1 MATPFIQQQ
10 AGIQNRVQSAQM
22 GTPKPVASTLPPAP
36 TPLSAIPGAL
46 PKPQMAQ
53 PGVAY
58 SPIDPTND
66 LRSQTIGVGQTADR
80 NQIAQNQVNTWNA
93 SSEPQFQADLRS
105 ATSQA
110 AGAGQLG
117 SGQLRTSL
125 GNLAY
130 NRDLQRNAAQSNYLG
145 AAQTGSIDD
154 AYRNVAQANEQQ
166 QFQAGLQ
173 GQSFTQG
180 LQALQAG
187 NAGDP
192 SATQLAL
199 AGQYGN
205 QAAQGQAGLSNLING
220 TVANTAA
227 QGQQS
232 AFDQWLKSRGTGVLS
247 QPTVPTSGTYAPDRI
262 SGVVS

>member
-1 MATPFIQQQ
+1 MAT
-10 AGIQNRVQSAQM
+10 V
-22 GTPKPVASTLPPAP
+22 TPQAP
-36 TPLSAIPGAL
+36 TPLSSIPGAL

-58 SPIDPTND
+58 SPINPTND
-66 LRSQTIGVGQTADR
+66 LRSQTIGVGPTADR
-80 NQIAQNQVNTWNA
+80 NQIARDQVNTWNT

-125 GNLAY
+125 GNLTY
-130 NRDLQRNAAQSNYLG
+130 NRYLQRNAAQSNYLG
-145 AAQTGSIDD
+145 AAQTGSIED
-154 AYRNVAQANEQQ
+154 AYRNVGIAQQ
-166 QFQAGLQ
+166 QQGRQDYAQ
-173 GQSFTQG
+173 GQSFNQG
-180 LQALQAG
+180 VTALNAG

-220 TVANTAA
+220 TVANTTA

-247 QPTVPTSGTYAPDRI
+247 QPTVPTSGTYAPDNI
-262 SGVVS
+262 PGVQGVFG

>member
-1 MATPFIQQQ
+1 MAT
-10 AGIQNRVQSAQM
+10 V
-22 GTPKPVASTLPPAP
+22 TPQAP
-36 TPLSAIPGAL
+36 TALSAIPGAL

-58 SPIDPTND
+58 SPINPASD
-66 LRSQTIGVGQTADR
+66 LRSQTIGVGPTADR
-80 NQIAQNQVNTWNA
+80 NQIAQNQVNTWNT

-125 GNLAY
+125 GNLTY
-130 NRDLQRNAAQSNYLG
+130 NRDVQRNAAQSNYLS

-154 AYRNVAQANEQQ
+154 AYKNVGIAQQ
-166 QFQAGLQ
+166 QQGRQDQAQNTSFNQ
-173 GQSFTQG
+173 GVT
-180 LQALQAG
+180 ALNAG

-192 SATQLAL
+192 AGAQLAL
-199 AGQYGN
+199 AGQYGG
-205 QAAQGQAGLSNLING
+205 QAAQGQAGLGSLING

-232 AFDQWLKSRGTGVLS
+232 LLDQWLKSRGSGAPT
-247 QPTVPTSGTYAPDRI
+247 QPTVPTSGTYAPDMTT
-262 SGVVS
+262 SGIYS

>member
-1 MATPFIQQQ
+1 MAAVTPQ
-10 AGIQNRVQSAQM
+10 
-22 GTPKPVASTLPPAP
+22 AP
-36 TPLSAIPGAL
+36 TALSAIPGAL
-46 PKPQMAQ
+46 PKPQTPQMAQ

-58 SPIDPTND
+58 SPINPASD
-66 LRSQTIGVGQTADR
+66 LRSQTIGVGPTADR

-93 SSEPQFQADLRS
+93 SSQPQFQADLRS

-145 AAQTGSIDD
+145 AAQTGSIND
-154 AYRNVAQANEQQ
+154 AYQNVGIAQNQQ
-166 QFQAGLQ
+166 QFQAALQ
-173 GQSFTQG
+173 NQSFNQG

-187 NAGDP
+187 ESGSP
-192 SATQLAL
+192 ATQQQLLA
-199 AGQYGN
+199 AQYGSN
-205 QAAQGQAGLSNLING
+205 AAQGQAGLSSLING

-262 SGVVS
+262 SGVVG

>member
-1 MATPFIQQQ
+1 MAPMPPKTPT
-10 AGIQNRVQSAQM
+10 A
-22 GTPKPVASTLPPAP
+22 
-36 TPLSAIPGAL
+36 LSAIPGAL

-58 SPIDPTND
+58 SPINPASD
-66 LRSQTIGVGQTADR
+66 LRSQTIGVGPTADR
-80 NQIAQNQVNTWNA
+80 NRIAQNQVDTWNA

-110 AGAGQLG
+110 AGAGQLW

-130 NRDLQRNAAQSNYLG
+130 NRDVQRNAAQSNYLG
-145 AAQTGSIDD
+145 AAQTGSISD
-154 AYRNVAQANEQQ
+154 AYQNVGIAQQ
-166 QFQAGLQ
+166 QQQRQDQAQNTSFNQ
-173 GQSFTQG
+173 GVT
-180 LQALQAG
+180 ALNAG

-199 AGQYGN
+199 AGQYGT
-205 QAAQGQAGLSNLING
+205 QAAQGQAGVSNLING

-232 AFDQWLKSRGTGVLS
+232 LLDQWLKSRGNGVLS
-247 QPTVPTSGTYAPDRI
+247 QPTVPTSGTYAPDTI
-262 SGVVS
+262 PGVQSVFG